1 MVNIKK
7 RREILDLEKLNE
19 LILLAKLI
27 REVDKQTTTYTNSV
41 KECNF
46 QHIYNSVVY
55 GTF

>member
-7 RREILDLEKLNE
+7 RREILNLEKLNE
-19 LILLAKLI
+19 LIILAKLI

-41 KECNF
+41 KVCNL
-46 QHIYNSVVY
+46 QHIYNSLVY

>member
-7 RREILDLEKLNE
+7 RRETLDLEKLNE

-27 REVDKQTTTYTNSV
+27 REVDKQITTYTNSV

-46 QHIYNSVVY
+46 QHI
-55 GTF
+55 